1 MQSQQKN
8 MSKLFI
14 GDLDL
19 RRADADVCDSYEG
32 LPPDYT
38 LGHNMLA
45 GAFAG
50 IAVRSFAQENEAYLG
65 LISALGTLGDVP
77 SRSPEGTYRDYG
89 ASLDQAESTDAQRRH
104 ECKS

>member
-14 GDLDL
+14 GDAGLHG
-19 RRADADVCDSYEG
+19 ADADVRDSYEG

-50 IAVRSFAQENEAYLG
+50 IAVSFSAPESEACF
-65 LISALGTLGDVP
+65 GD
-77 SRSPEGTYRDYG
+77 
-89 ASLDQAESTDAQRRH
+89 
-104 ECKS
+104 

>member
-14 GDLDL
+14 GDSG
-19 RRADADVCDSYEG
+19 RHGPDADVYDSYEG

-50 IAVRSFAQENEAYLG
+50 IAVRFFSLAPQRRKHILG
-65 LISALGTLGDVP
+65 LTSASGTFGDVP
-77 SRSPEGTYRDYG
+77 SRSLEGVYRDYG
-89 ASLDQAESTDAQRRH
+89 LHWDQGREY
-104 ECKS
+104 

>member
-14 GDLDL
+14 GDSDL
-19 RRADADVCDSYEG
+19 HRPDADVCDSYEG

-50 IAVRSFAQENEAYLG
+50 IAVSIFRPRERSMFWG

-77 SRSPEGTYRDYG
+77 S
-89 ASLDQAESTDAQRRH
+89 
-104 ECKS
+104 